1 LLILYKVF
9 CWIRSDNSLVLFG
22 LAQCSNE
29 TCIKKKT
36 RIDFTCFIF
45 QSNNFISFHKQKG
58 KRRTNKLCFSKGII
72 DCKYNIG
79 GPNYICTPSGV
90 LCFFEYILSCSLWS
104 SISLICCLLVIICSK
119 QCFFFFQWPQNNMR
133 SLTNKLSLQTYANKS
148 ERNKLQSQCICINA
162 IINF

>member
-9 CWIRSDNSLVLFG
+9 CCIRSDNSLVLFG

-29 TCIKKKT
+29 TCIKKKAW
-36 RIDFTCFIF
+36 IDFTCFMF

-58 KRRTNKLCFSKGII
+58 KRRTNKLCFSKEII

-79 GPNYICTPSGV
+79 GPNYIRTPSGV

-104 SISLICCLLVIICSK
+104 SISLICCLLMIICSK
-119 QCFFFFQWPQNNMR
+119 QCFFFSDLRITWGVWPTNYPYKHM
-133 SLTNKLSLQTYANKS
+133 LTNLK
-148 ERNKLQSQCICINA
+148 E
-162 IINF
+162 INFKRNVFA